1 MDIAQQSARSGWLP
15 SWLRAALVVGLGGM
29 LFVGAMLWMAQGFIG
44 ERLISGTIQGVLY
57 LCLAALVASLVALA
71 GLWIAGYRPGAAAP
85 IVLVWLVCYAL
96 LWAAGSALGSV
107 SLPVFLLFWAVVGGL
122 AGWALAPG
130 LSTPPTGG
138 GARAARGV
146 ARSNEYGRV
155 PAQTVVLLNQL
166 VHHTRTSIVP
176 ALPAGAPRDVWDWT
190 TEAVLGVL
198 MRDWWKGGNE
208 EGLRPRDVEDL
219 RSFVALAASLAD
231 DAGTLRSPVGQA
243 AFRGALA
250 ALLEDWLE
258 SWNAD
263 GVDGPPRR

>member
-1 MDIAQQSARSGWLP
+1 MGIAQQSAKSGWLP
-15 SWLRAALVVGLGGM
+15 GWLRAALMVGLGGM

-44 ERLISGTIQGVLY
+44 DRLIVGTVQGFFYV
-57 LCLAALVASLVALA
+57 CLAALSASIIALV
-71 GLWIAGYRPGAAAP
+71 GLWIGGYRPGAAAQ
-85 IVLVWLVCYAL
+85 IVLIWLVCYAL
-96 LWAAGSALGSV
+96 LWAGGSALGGV
-107 SLPVFLLFWAVVGGL
+107 SLPVYLLFWTVVGGL

-130 LSTPPTGG
+130 LNAPAAGDR
-138 GARAARGV
+138 ARAKRGV
-146 ARSNEYGRV
+146 ARSNEFGRV

-166 VHHTRTSIVP
+166 VHHTRTTIVP

-219 RSFVALAASLAD
+219 RSFVTLAASLAN
-231 DAGTLRSPVGQA
+231 DAGTLRSPTGQA
-243 AFRGALA
+243 AFQGVLT

-258 SWNAD
+258 NWNAD
-263 GVDGPPRR
+263 GVDGPSRR